1 VLGDLEDDLPARTGP
16 LRWFEERDPLRR
28 ARAGAEVLG
37 EEQASIVDRR
47 VPDDK
52 PLIDPDVGGADV
64 LSSRPESGSHPAF
77 GDASWPYRVRNA
89 RTA

>member
-1 VLGDLEDDLPARTGP
+1 VISRTICPPGLDRFAGSRSAIRFVEP
-16 LRWFEERDPLRR
+16 
-28 ARAGAEVLG
+28 RAGAEVLG